1 MPLHEHDD
9 PAADLFGP
17 ELSRTMNSTLSDLP
31 VQTETLV
38 SGAVT
43 RGRRTRRRRRAVAWS
58 TAGTALSALTAFAVV
73 TALPGSHAGDTTA
86 TSVRIPDF
94 TAVGAQASPPAGKE
108 ALTGAATV
116 DILRDLL
123 PGGPGPQPTVR
134 WQNTDPR
141 FTSVQTMGSITTRDK
156 TVVDVRVM
164 GDFVFSPAE
173 AEAAPGNPPDA
184 DKAPP
189 GTDSG
194 GTVTPDKEA
203 GKKDAARRSHESGI
217 AKQRHDTSRTQLQH
231 LYTCDVR
238 STTPLTDC
246 HLSTLEGGATLL
258 AYTTTTDGVRTR
270 TADLLRP
277 DGTRILVTATG
288 TSLTEARL
296 RTIAASPR
304 WQQWVEP
311 AVNDKAAG
319 KTP

>member
-1 MPLHEHDD
+1 M
-9 PAADLFGP
+9 
-17 ELSRTMNSTLSDLP
+17 SSTLSDLP
-31 VQTETLV
+31 VRTETLV

-58 TAGTALSALTAFAVV
+58 TAGTALCALTAFAVT

-94 TAVGAQASPPAGKE
+94 AAVGAQASPPAGKE

-173 AEAAPGNPPDA
+173 AEAAPGTPPSA
-184 DKAPP
+184 DK
-189 GTDSG
+189 SG
-194 GTVTPDKEA
+194 GTVAPDKEA
-203 GKKDAARRSHESGI
+203 RKKDAARRSHESGI
-217 AKQRHDTSRTQLQH
+217 AKQRHDTSRSQLQH

-246 HLSTLEGGATLL
+246 HVSTLEGGATLL

-311 AVNDKAAG
+311 AVNDEAAG

>member
-17 ELSRTMNSTLSDLP
+17 ELSRTMDSTLSDLP
-31 VQTETLV
+31 VRTETLV
-38 SGAVT
+38 RGAVT

-58 TAGTALSALTAFAVV
+58 TAGTALCALTAFAVA
-73 TALPGSHAGDTTA
+73 TALPNSHTGDTTA

-94 TAVGAQASPPAGKE
+94 AAAGAQASPPPGKE

-141 FTSVQTMGSITTRDK
+141 FTSVQTAGSITTRDK
-156 TVVDVRVM
+156 TVIDVRVL
-164 GDFVFSPAE
+164 GDFVFSPAQ
-173 AEAAPGNPPDA
+173 AEAAPDTPPS
-184 DKAPP
+184 
-189 GTDSG
+189 TDESG
-194 GTVTPDKEA
+194 GTAAPDKEA
-203 GKKDAARRSHESGI
+203 RKKDAARRNHDSGI
-217 AKQRHDTSRTQLQH
+217 AKQRHDTTRSQLQH
-231 LYTCDVR
+231 RYTCDVQ

-246 HLSTLEGGATLL
+246 HLSTLQGGATLL

-288 TSLTEARL
+288 TSLTEAQL

-304 WQQWVEP
+304 WQQWVDP
-311 AVNDKAAG
+311 AVNAKAVG
-319 KTP
+319 KNP